1 MTGPGCGDPAWHA
14 AWLRAE
20 AYRLDFVC
28 LDFVLNNRDDFY
40 IVINCVR
47 FMSIRFPARGQDH
60 PVKCGKNKERS
71 IQDI

>member
-14 AWLRAE
+14 AWPQVE
-20 AYRLDFVC
+20 AYRS
-28 LDFVLNNRDDFY
+28 DFVLNNRDDFNM
-40 IVINCVR
+40 IFNCVR